1 MASVSPLLKYAIEQP
16 ERLAD
21 HASAYLGLAAAEL
34 DAEVTILQQR
44 LMWQLVMS
52 QGLSI
57 GLTLAGVALLLWVA
71 LPQPLPLGWMALPP
85 LLPLL
90 VSLGIGIR
98 QRRYRRA
105 PAFAV
110 LRAQAATDVRLLSR
124 LAKGRGA

>member
-1 MASVSPLLKYAIEQP
+1 MANMSPLLKFAIQQP

-34 DAEVTILQQR
+34 DVEVTTLQER

-98 QRRYRRA
+98 VRRHPRA
-105 PAFAV
+105 PVFAV
-110 LRAQAATDVRLLSR
+110 LRTQAAMDVQLLSR